1 MLVVARTQIGLSH
14 TSWIANSESV
24 NVGIGQRPT
33 EFEHQRVPMRTHDS
47 LPAIA
52 HQPKSSVPVI
62 GNAAGPKMAIPL
74 ARSAHDE
81 PLESFPFRIAER
93 RKR

>member
-1 MLVVARTQIGLSH
+1 VVWT
-14 TSWIANSESV
+14 
-24 NVGIGQRPT
+24 GIGNHIDRCIV
-33 EFEHQRVPMRTHDS
+33 RVFRMSRRMQFRS
-47 LPAIA
+47 V
-52 HQPKSSVPVI
+52 SSVPVI
-62 GNAAGPKMAIPL
+62 GDAAGPKMAIPL